1 MHFVLFR
8 IVHQVELF
16 DKLGKWEAADG
27 RWGILNRKK
36 RSPDGVDQIQQA
48 NAVPC
53 PFTFDQVDQFFM
65 AGHIICDHIQYNVIH
80 NIASHYYT
88 S

>member
-53 PFTFDQVDQFFM
+53 PFTFDQVDQYFM
-65 AGHIICDHIQYNVIH
+65 AGHIICDHI
-80 NIASHYYT
+80 
-88 S
+88 